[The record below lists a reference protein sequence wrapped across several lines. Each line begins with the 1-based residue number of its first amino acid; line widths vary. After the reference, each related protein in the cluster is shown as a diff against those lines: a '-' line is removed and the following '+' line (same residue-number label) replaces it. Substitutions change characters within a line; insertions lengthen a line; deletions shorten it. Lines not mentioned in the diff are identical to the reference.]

1 MASLSVLSPRITQ
14 HFSPSGY
21 PKPLGL
27 FKECIMTIFF
37 ILLSLSLISFGIIK
51 RSEFYEHQI
60 ILKQLFS
67 PLFAALVVLKNGLV
81 GLTLIILFI
90 FSTSG
95 PLRAEYS
102 PKQPSIN
109 LDDVESGQLLMRS
122 GNELSSAILLSTDIK
137 IAVAGSSSRT
147 IVSQRFINTGQ
158 TWAEGVYVFP
168 IGKDAAVDTLKLRIG
183 ERFIEGIIKEKLE
196 ARVIYEEAK
205 AEGKKA
211 SLIEQQK
218 PNLFTNK
225 IANIGPGEVVVVQ
238 IEFQSKLLPKDG
250 SWELRVPLVSAPRFD
265 LDAIEEK
272 IEFGSAGF
280 SNKPINL
287 DYNENIDV
295 KVLDEVELFN
305 PVEISID
312 LNTGF
317 ELNSLKS
324 AFHKVD
330 IQKLSNGHHQVSL
343 PSPISSDRDFVL
355 RWTAKDKDTQTSLF
369 KETQAGQ
376 DHLLL
381 TLNPPLTNKNKY
393 TPDREIIF
401 IQDISGSMSG
411 EPMRQSKIGLEMA
424 IKRLKSND
432 KFNIVLFN
440 DSYSSYAEIPVL
452 ATAKERD
459 KAINYVRRL
468 KAKNGTEMYP
478 ALKYALK
485 NFKSK
490 KSVLKQLIFLT
501 DGAVT
506 QESKLFSLINRELK
520 AARLFT
526 IGIGSAPN
534 SFFMSRAAEIGRG
547 SHIHIGDMDEISNR
561 MADLFSKIENPA
573 ITDLE
578 LILPKGLNAEVYP
591 NPLPDLYVGDPLS
604 IAIKGGKAK
613 GIAVVTG
620 NQKWVAKIPLDQGAE
635 QIGIAKLWAR
645 EKISNLERNRISS
658 NSNANQK
665 AHIDSE
671 LLQTALNYGLVSRL
685 SSMVAVDI
693 TPSRPFGVK
702 LGTTKLKAAIP
713 SGWDPKQFDYNYK
726 EIVPQKLQKMSSQNE
741 WFKSANLIQKSEMYS
756 LPQTALNWKASVF
769 FASLLL
775 ILGLIILSTLGRKRN
790 V

>member
-1 MASLSVLSPRITQ
+1 MAT
-14 HFSPSGY
+14 
-21 PKPLGL
+21 
-27 FKECIMTIFF
+27 FF
-37 ILLSLSLISFGIIK
+37 LIIALSLITFRIIK
-51 RSEFYEHQI
+51 HSEFSEYRRTLEQI
-60 ILKQLFS
+60 AS
-67 PLFAALVVLKNGLV
+67 PFVSSLIVLKNGLV
-81 GLTLIILFI
+81 GFTIILLFV
-90 FSTSG
+90 FSLSG
-95 PLRAEYS
+95 PLSAEYS

-109 LDDVESGQLLMRS
+109 LDNIESGQLLMRA

-147 IVSQRFINTGQ
+147 IVSQRFINTGE

-168 IGKDAAVDTLKLRIG
+168 IGENAAVDTLKLRIG
-183 ERFIEGIIKEKLE
+183 DRFIEGIIKEKQE
-196 ARVIYEEAK
+196 AKVIYEEAK
-205 AEGKKA
+205 AEGKKT

-265 LDAIEEK
+265 IDAIEEK
-272 IEFGSAGF
+272 IEFGNSGF
-280 SNKPINL
+280 SNQSMNT

-295 KVLDEVELFN
+295 KVLQEKELFN
-305 PVEISID
+305 PVKISID

-317 ELNSLKS
+317 ELSSLKS
-324 AFHKVD
+324 SFHKVD
-330 IQKLSNGHHQVSL
+330 INKLSNGHHKINL
-343 PSPISSDRDFVL
+343 PGPISSDRDFVL
-355 RWTAKDKDTQTSLF
+355 RWTAEDKDTQTSLF

-381 TLNPPLTNKNKY
+381 TLNPPLTNKNRY
-393 TPDREIIF
+393 SPDREIIF

-411 EPMRQSKIGLEMA
+411 EPFRQSKLGLELA
-424 IKRLKSND
+424 IKRLKPRD

-440 DSYSSYAEIPVL
+440 DRYSSYAKTPVL

-459 KAINYVRRL
+459 KAIRYVRRL
-468 KAKNGTEMYP
+468 KTDGGTEMYP
-478 ALKYALK
+478 ALKFSLM
-485 NFKSK
+485 NFRSE

-506 QESKLFSLINRELK
+506 QETRLFSLINKELK
-520 AARLFT
+520 TARLFT

-534 SFFMSRAAEIGRG
+534 SFFMTRAAEIGRG

-561 MADLFSKIENPA
+561 MSELFSKIENPA
-573 ITDLE
+573 VTDLE
-578 LILPKGLNAEVYP
+578 LILPKGFRAEVYP

-604 IAIKGGKAK
+604 IAIRGRNAS
-613 GIAVVTG
+613 GIAKITGKIG
-620 NQKWVAKIPLDQGAE
+620 NQKWVARIPLDQGAE

-645 EKISNLERNRISS
+645 EKISNLERSRIALNPS
-658 NSNANQK
+658 ANQK

-693 TPSRPFGVK
+693 TPSRPLGVEMDS
-702 LGTTKLKAAIP
+702 TKLKAAIP
-713 SGWDPKQFDYNYK
+713 SGWDAEQFEYNYK
-726 EIVPQKLQKMSSQNE
+726 EILPPRLQKISLDNE
-741 WFKSANLIQKSEMYS
+741 WYKSSDLIQKSEMYS
-756 LPQTALNWKASVF
+756 LPKTALNWKAS
-769 FASLLL
+769 L
-775 ILGLIILSTLGRKRN
+775 ILAVFLMLMGVAVLFVFGRKGN
-790 V
+790 A

>member
-1 MASLSVLSPRITQ
+1 M
-14 HFSPSGY
+14 
-21 PKPLGL
+21 PLGL
-27 FKECIMTIFF
+27 FKEYIMLISF

-60 ILKQLFS
+60 TSKQFFS
-67 PLFAALVVLKNGLV
+67 PILAGLIVLKNGLV
-81 GLTLIILFI
+81 GFTLIILLTLSF
-90 FSTSG
+90 TG
-95 PLRAEYS
+95 PSRAEYS

-196 ARVIYEEAK
+196 ARVIYDEAK

-265 LDAIEEK
+265 LPTIEENIK
-272 IEFGSAGF
+272 FGNAGF
-280 SNKPINL
+280 SNAEINSG
-287 DYNENIDV
+287 YNENIDV
-295 KVLDEVELFN
+295 KVLEEEELFN

-324 AFHKVD
+324 SFHKVD
-330 IQKLSNGHHQVSL
+330 IEKLSNGHHKINL
-343 PSPISSDRDFVL
+343 PGPISSDRDFVL

-369 KETQAGQ
+369 KEAKGEY

-381 TLNPPLTNKNKY
+381 TLNPPLTNKNNHSPK
-393 TPDREIIF
+393 REIIF

-411 EPMRQSKIGLEMA
+411 EPIKQSKIGLEMA
-424 IKRLKSND
+424 IKRLNPND

-440 DSYSSYAEIPVL
+440 DRYSSYARIPVL

-459 KAINYVRRL
+459 KAIRYVRRL
-468 KAKNGTEMYP
+468 FAENGTDMYP
-478 ALKYALK
+478 ALSFSLN
-485 NFKSK
+485 NFRSN

-506 QESKLFSLINRELK
+506 EETKLFSLINNKLK
-520 AARLFT
+520 TSRLFT

-534 SFFMSRAAEIGRG
+534 SFFMTRAAEIGRG
-547 SHIHIGDMDEISNR
+547 SHIHIGDMSEISVR
-561 MADLFSKIENPA
+561 MEELFNKIENPA

-578 LILPKGLNAEVYP
+578 LILPKGFKAEVYP

-604 IAIKGGKAK
+604 IAIRGKNAS
-613 GIAVVTG
+613 GVAQITGNIG
-620 NQKWVAKIPLDQGAE
+620 NQKWVAKIPLDQGAK

-645 EKISNLERNRISS
+645 EKISNLERNRVSLS
-658 NSNANQK
+658 PNENQK
-665 AHIDSE
+665 AHMDSK

-693 TPSRPFGVK
+693 TPSRPAGEE
-702 LGTTKLKAAIP
+702 LGSTKLKAAIP
-713 SGWDPKQFDYNYK
+713 DGWDPKQFDYNYNQ
-726 EIVPQKLQKMSSQNE
+726 IVPQKLQQVSSRNN
-741 WFKSANLIQKSEMYS
+741 WFKSANLDQKTEMQQ
-756 LPQTALNWKASVF
+756 LPQTSLNWKASIL
-769 FASLLL
+769 FALLSLLL
-775 ILGLIILSTLGRKRN
+775 GLITLSTVGRKNN

>member
-1 MASLSVLSPRITQ
+1 M
-14 HFSPSGY
+14 
-21 PKPLGL
+21 PLGL
-27 FKECIMTIFF
+27 FKEYIMLIFF
-37 ILLSLSLISFGIIK
+37 ILLSLSLISFVIIK
-51 RSEFYEHQI
+51 RSEFYEHQ
-60 ILKQLFS
+60 LVSKQLFS
-67 PLFAALVVLKNGLV
+67 PLFAAIKILKNGLV
-81 GLTLIILFI
+81 GLTLSILLVLTL
-90 FSTSG
+90 SM

-122 GNELSSAILLSTDIK
+122 GNELSNAILLSTDIK
-137 IAVAGSSSRT
+137 IAVAGSASRT

-196 ARVIYEEAK
+196 AKIIYEEAK

-265 LDAIEEK
+265 MPAIEENIK
-272 IEFGSAGF
+272 FGNAGF
-280 SNKPINL
+280 SNTNINS
-287 DYNENIDV
+287 DYNENIDI
-295 KVLDEVELFN
+295 KVIKEEELFN

-330 IQKLSNGHHQVSL
+330 IEKLSNGHHKINL
-343 PSPISSDRDFVL
+343 PGPISSDRDFVL

-369 KETQAGQ
+369 KETRAGE

-393 TPDREIIF
+393 SPEREIIF

-411 EPMRQSKIGLEMA
+411 EPIQQSKIGLEMA
-424 IKRLKSND
+424 IRRLKSND
-432 KFNIVLFN
+432 KFNIILFN
-440 DSYSSYAEIPVL
+440 DRYSSYAAIPVL
-452 ATAKERD
+452 ATAKEKD
-459 KAINYVRRL
+459 KAIRYVRRL
-468 KAKNGTEMYP
+468 SAENGTEMYP
-478 ALKYALK
+478 ALKHALK
-485 NFKSK
+485 NFRSNN
-490 KSVLKQLIFLT
+490 SVLKQLIFLT

-506 QESKLFSLINRELK
+506 EESRLFSLINNELK
-520 AARLFT
+520 TARLFT

-534 SFFMSRAAEIGRG
+534 SFFMSRAAEMGRG
-547 SHIHIGDMDEISNR
+547 SHIHIGDMDEISTR
-561 MADLFSKIENPA
+561 MGELFSKIENPA

-578 LILPKGLNAEVYP
+578 LKLPKGFRAEIYP

-613 GIAVVTG
+613 GVAVVTGKIG

-635 QIGIAKLWAR
+635 QVGIAKLWAR
-645 EKISNLERNRISS
+645 EKISNLERNRISL
-658 NSNANQK
+658 NPNENQK

-693 TPSRPFGVK
+693 TPSRPIGVD
-702 LGTTKLKAAIP
+702 LDTAKLKAAIP
-713 SGWDPKQFDYNYK
+713 SGWDPKQFDYKYK
-726 EIVPQKLQKMSSQNE
+726 EIVPEKLQQISSRND
-741 WFKSANLIQKSEMYS
+741 WFNAANLMQKTEMQS
-756 LPQTALNWKASVF
+756 LPQTSLNWKVSILF
-769 FASLLL
+769 SLLSL
-775 ILGLIILSTLGRKRN
+775 LMGLITLSIWGRKNN

>member
-1 MASLSVLSPRITQ
+1 M
-14 HFSPSGY
+14 
-21 PKPLGL
+21 PLGL
-27 FKECIMTIFF
+27 FKEYIMLISF

-60 ILKQLFS
+60 TSKQFFS
-67 PLFAALVVLKNGLV
+67 PILAGLIVLKNGLV
-81 GLTLIILFI
+81 GFTLIILMI
-90 FSTSG
+90 LSLTS
-95 PLRAEYS
+95 PLMAEYS

-109 LDDVESGQLLMRS
+109 LDDVESGLLLMRS

-137 IAVAGSSSRT
+137 VAVAGSSSRT
-147 IVSQRFINTGQ
+147 IVSQRFINTGK

-265 LDAIEEK
+265 LPTIEENIK
-272 IEFGSAGF
+272 FGNAGF
-280 SNKPINL
+280 SNAKINS

-295 KVLDEVELFN
+295 KVLEEEELFN

-330 IQKLSNGHHQVSL
+330 IEKLSNGHHRINL
-343 PSPISSDRDFVL
+343 PGPISSDRDFVL

-369 KETQAGQ
+369 KEAKGEY

-381 TLNPPLTNKNKY
+381 TLNPPLTNKNNHSPK
-393 TPDREIIF
+393 REIIF

-411 EPMRQSKIGLEMA
+411 EPMKQSKIGLEMA
-424 IKRLKSND
+424 IKRLKPND

-440 DSYSSYAEIPVL
+440 DRYSSYARTPVL

-459 KAINYVRRL
+459 KAIRYVRKL
-468 KAKNGTEMYP
+468 SAENGTDMYP
-478 ALKYALK
+478 ALSFSLN
-485 NFKSK
+485 NFRSN

-506 QESKLFSLINRELK
+506 QETELFSLINSKLK
-520 AARLFT
+520 TSRLFT

-534 SFFMSRAAEIGRG
+534 SFFMTRAAEIGRG
-547 SHIHIGDMDEISNR
+547 SHIHIGDMSEISVR
-561 MADLFSKIENPA
+561 MEELFNKIENPA

-578 LILPKGLNAEVYP
+578 LILPKGFKAEVYP

-604 IAIKGGKAK
+604 IAIRGKNAS
-613 GIAVVTG
+613 GIAQITGNIG
-620 NQKWVAKIPLDQGAE
+620 NQKWVAKIPLDQGAK

-645 EKISNLERNRISS
+645 EKISNLERNRVSL
-658 NSNANQK
+658 NPNENQK
-665 AHIDSE
+665 AHMDRK
-671 LLQTALNYGLVSRL
+671 LLQTALTYGLVSRL

-693 TPSRPFGVK
+693 TPSRPVGVE
-702 LGTTKLKAAIP
+702 LGSTKLKAAIP
-713 SGWDPKQFDYNYK
+713 DGWDPKQFDYNYNQ
-726 EIVPQKLQKMSSQNE
+726 IVPQKLQQVSSRND
-741 WFKSANLIQKSEMYS
+741 WFKSANLDQKTEMQQ
-756 LPQTALNWKASVF
+756 LPQTSLNWKVSIL
-769 FASLLL
+769 FALLSLLL
-775 ILGLIILSTLGRKRN
+775 GLITLSTVGRKNN

>member
-1 MASLSVLSPRITQ
+1 M
-14 HFSPSGY
+14 
-21 PKPLGL
+21 PLGL
-27 FKECIMTIFF
+27 FKEYIMLISF

-60 ILKQLFS
+60 TTKQFFS
-67 PLFAALVVLKNGLV
+67 PILAGLIVLKNGLV
-81 GLTLIILFI
+81 GFTLIILLALSF
-90 FSTSG
+90 TG
-95 PLRAEYS
+95 PSRAEYS

-109 LDDVESGQLLMRS
+109 LEDVESGQLLMRS

-147 IVSQRFINTGQ
+147 IVSQRFINTGK

-265 LDAIEEK
+265 LPTIEENIK
-272 IEFGSAGF
+272 FGNAGF
-280 SNKPINL
+280 SNAKINS
-287 DYNENIDV
+287 DYIENIDV
-295 KVLDEVELFN
+295 KVLEEEELFN

-330 IQKLSNGHHQVSL
+330 IEKLTNGHHRINL
-343 PSPISSDRDFVL
+343 PGPISSDRDFVL

-369 KETQAGQ
+369 KETKGEY

-381 TLNPPLTNKNKY
+381 TLNPPLTNKNNHSPK
-393 TPDREIIF
+393 REIIF

-411 EPMRQSKIGLEMA
+411 EPIQQSKIGLEMA
-424 IKRLKSND
+424 IRRLKSND
-432 KFNIVLFN
+432 KFNIILFN
-440 DSYSSYAEIPVL
+440 DRYSSYAAIPVL
-452 ATAKERD
+452 ATAKEKD
-459 KAINYVRRL
+459 KAIRYVRRL
-468 KAKNGTEMYP
+468 SAENGTEMYP
-478 ALKYALK
+478 ALKHALK
-485 NFKSK
+485 NFRSNN
-490 KSVLKQLIFLT
+490 SVLKQLIFLT

-506 QESKLFSLINRELK
+506 EESRLFSLINNELK
-520 AARLFT
+520 TARLFT

-534 SFFMSRAAEIGRG
+534 SFFMSRAAEMGRG
-547 SHIHIGDMDEISNR
+547 SHIHIGDMDEISTR
-561 MADLFSKIENPA
+561 MGELFSKIENPA

-578 LILPKGLNAEVYP
+578 LKLPKGFNAEVYP

-613 GIAVVTG
+613 GVAVVTGKIG

-635 QIGIAKLWAR
+635 QVGIAKLWAR
-645 EKISNLERNRISS
+645 EKISNLERNRISL
-658 NSNANQK
+658 NPNENQK

-693 TPSRPFGVK
+693 TPSRPVGVE
-702 LGTTKLKAAIP
+702 LGSTKLKAAIP
-713 SGWDPKQFDYNYK
+713 DGWDAKQFDYNYNQ
-726 EIVPQKLQKMSSQNE
+726 IVPQKLQQISSRND
-741 WFKSANLIQKSEMYS
+741 WFKSANLDQKTEMQQ
-756 LPQTALNWKASVF
+756 LPQTSLNWKVSIL
-769 FASLLL
+769 FALLSLLL
-775 ILGLIILSTLGRKRN
+775 GLITLSTVGRKNN

>member
-1 MASLSVLSPRITQ
+1 MLIS
-14 HFSPSGY
+14 
-21 PKPLGL
+21 
-27 FKECIMTIFF
+27 F

-51 RSEFYEHQI
+51 RSEFYEYQI
-60 ILKQLFS
+60 TSRQFFS
-67 PLFAALVVLKNGLV
+67 PILAGLIVLKNGLV
-81 GLTLIILFI
+81 GFTLIILLALSF
-90 FSTSG
+90 TG

-109 LDDVESGQLLMRS
+109 LEDVESGQLLMRS
-122 GNELSSAILLSTDIK
+122 GNKLSSAILLSTDIK

-238 IEFQSKLLPKDG
+238 IDFQSKLLPKDG

-265 LDAIEEK
+265 LPTIEEN
-272 IEFGSAGF
+272 IEFGNAGF
-280 SNKPINL
+280 SNVKINS

-295 KVLDEVELFN
+295 KVLEEEELFN

-330 IQKLSNGHHQVSL
+330 IEKLTNGHHRINLSG
-343 PSPISSDRDFVL
+343 PISSDRDFVL

-369 KETQAGQ
+369 KETKGEY

-381 TLNPPLTNKNKY
+381 TLNPPLANKNNHSPK
-393 TPDREIIF
+393 REIIF

-411 EPMRQSKIGLEMA
+411 EPIKQSKIGLEMA
-424 IKRLKSND
+424 IKRLKPND

-440 DSYSSYAEIPVL
+440 DRYSSYAQTPVL

-459 KAINYVRRL
+459 KAIRYVRRL
-468 KAKNGTEMYP
+468 SAENGTDMYP
-478 ALKYALK
+478 ALSFSLN
-485 NFKSK
+485 NFRSN

-506 QESKLFSLINRELK
+506 EETKLFSLINSKLK
-520 AARLFT
+520 TSRLFT

-534 SFFMSRAAEIGRG
+534 SFFMTRAAEIGRG
-547 SHIHIGDMDEISNR
+547 SHIHIGDMSEISVR
-561 MADLFSKIENPA
+561 MEELFNKIENPA

-578 LILPKGLNAEVYP
+578 LILPKGFKAEVYP

-604 IAIKGGKAK
+604 IAIRGKNAS
-613 GIAVVTG
+613 GVAQITGNIG
-620 NQKWVAKIPLDQGAE
+620 NQKWVAKIPLDQGAK

-645 EKISNLERNRISS
+645 EKISNLERNRVSL
-658 NSNANQK
+658 NPNENQK
-665 AHIDSE
+665 AHMDRK

-693 TPSRPFGVK
+693 TPSRPAGVE
-702 LGTTKLKAAIP
+702 LGSTKLKAAIP
-713 SGWDPKQFDYNYK
+713 DGWDPKQFDYNYNQ
-726 EIVPQKLQKMSSQNE
+726 IVPQKLQQISSRND
-741 WFKSANLIQKSEMYS
+741 WFKSANLDQKTEMQP
-756 LPQTALNWKASVF
+756 LPQTSLNWKVSILF
-769 FASLLL
+769 SLLSL
-775 ILGLIILSTLGRKRN
+775 LMGLITLSIWGRKNN

>member
-1 MASLSVLSPRITQ
+1 M
-14 HFSPSGY
+14 
-21 PKPLGL
+21 PLGL
-27 FKECIMTIFF
+27 FKEYIMLISFV
-37 ILLSLSLISFGIIK
+37 LLSLSLISFGIIK

-60 ILKQLFS
+60 TSKQFFSPILAGLIILKN
-67 PLFAALVVLKNGLV
+67 AVVGF
-81 GLTLIILFI
+81 TLIILMI
-90 FSTSG
+90 LSLTS

-147 IVSQRFINTGQ
+147 IVSQRFINTGK

-196 ARVIYEEAK
+196 AKIIYEEAK

-265 LDAIEEK
+265 LPTIEENIK
-272 IEFGSAGF
+272 FGNAGF
-280 SNKPINL
+280 SNAKINS

-295 KVLDEVELFN
+295 KVLEEEELFN
-305 PVEISID
+305 PVEISIN

-317 ELNSLKS
+317 ELNSIKS
-324 AFHKVD
+324 AFHRVD
-330 IQKLSNGHHQVSL
+330 IEKLTNGHHKINL
-343 PSPISSDRDFVL
+343 PGPISSDRDFVL

-369 KETQAGQ
+369 KETKGEY

-381 TLNPPLTNKNKY
+381 TLNPPLTNKNNHSPK
-393 TPDREIIF
+393 REIIF

-411 EPMRQSKIGLEMA
+411 EPIKQSKIGLEMA
-424 IKRLKSND
+424 IKRLKPND

-440 DSYSSYAEIPVL
+440 SHYSSYARTPVL

-459 KAINYVRRL
+459 KAIRYVRRL
-468 KAKNGTEMYP
+468 SAEKGTDMYP
-478 ALKYALK
+478 ALSFSLN
-485 NFKSK
+485 NFRSN

-506 QESKLFSLINRELK
+506 QETELFSLINSKLK
-520 AARLFT
+520 TSRLFT

-534 SFFMSRAAEIGRG
+534 SFFMTRAAEIGRG
-547 SHIHIGDMDEISNR
+547 SHIHIGDMNEISVR
-561 MADLFSKIENPA
+561 MEELFNKIENPA

-578 LILPKGLNAEVYP
+578 LILPKGFKAEVYP

-604 IAIKGGKAK
+604 IAIRGKNAS
-613 GIAVVTG
+613 GIAQITGNIG
-620 NQKWVAKIPLDQGAE
+620 NQKWVAKVPLDQGAK
-635 QIGIAKLWAR
+635 QVGIAKLWAR
-645 EKISNLERNRISS
+645 EKISNLERNRVSL
-658 NSNANQK
+658 NPNENQK
-665 AHIDSE
+665 AHMDRK
-671 LLQTALNYGLVSRL
+671 LLQTALSYGLVSRL

-693 TPSRPFGVK
+693 TPSRPVGVE
-702 LGTTKLKAAIP
+702 LGSTKLKAAIP
-713 SGWDPKQFDYNYK
+713 DGWDAKQFDYNYNQ
-726 EIVPQKLQKMSSQNE
+726 IVPEKLQQVSSRND
-741 WFKSANLIQKSEMYS
+741 WFKSANLDQKTETQQ
-756 LPQTALNWKASVF
+756 LPQTSLNWKVSIL
-769 FASLLL
+769 FALLSL
-775 ILGLIILSTLGRKRN
+775 ILGLVILSTWGRKNN

>member
-1 MASLSVLSPRITQ
+1 M
-14 HFSPSGY
+14 
-21 PKPLGL
+21 PLGL
-27 FKECIMTIFF
+27 FKEYIMLISF

-51 RSEFYEHQI
+51 RSEFYERQI
-60 ILKQLFS
+60 TSKQFFS
-67 PLFAALVVLKNGLV
+67 PILAGLIVLKNGLV
-81 GLTLIILFI
+81 GFTLIILLAL
-90 FSTSG
+90 SLTG

-109 LDDVESGQLLMRS
+109 LEDVESGQLLMRS

-147 IVSQRFINTGQ
+147 IVSQRFINTGK

-265 LDAIEEK
+265 LPTIEENIK
-272 IEFGSAGF
+272 FGNAGF
-280 SNKPINL
+280 SNAKINS

-295 KVLDEVELFN
+295 KVLEEEELFN

-330 IQKLSNGHHQVSL
+330 IEKLTNGHHRINL
-343 PSPISSDRDFVL
+343 PGPISSDRDFVL

-369 KETQAGQ
+369 KETKGEY

-381 TLNPPLTNKNKY
+381 TLNPPLTNKNNHSPK
-393 TPDREIIF
+393 REIIF

-411 EPMRQSKIGLEMA
+411 EPMKQSKIGLEMA
-424 IKRLKSND
+424 IKRLKPND

-440 DSYSSYAEIPVL
+440 DRYSSYARTPVL

-459 KAINYVRRL
+459 KAIRYVRRL
-468 KAKNGTEMYP
+468 SAENGTDMYP
-478 ALKYALK
+478 ALSFSLN
-485 NFKSK
+485 NFRSN

-506 QESKLFSLINRELK
+506 EETKLFSLINSKLK
-520 AARLFT
+520 TSRLFT

-534 SFFMSRAAEIGRG
+534 SFFMTRAAEIGRG
-547 SHIHIGDMDEISNR
+547 SHIHIGDMSEISVR
-561 MADLFSKIENPA
+561 MEELFNKIENPA

-578 LILPKGLNAEVYP
+578 LILPKGFKAEVYP

-604 IAIKGGKAK
+604 IAIRGKNAS
-613 GIAVVTG
+613 GMAQITGNIG
-620 NQKWVAKIPLDQGAE
+620 NQKWVAKIPLDQGAK

-645 EKISNLERNRISS
+645 EKISNLERNRVSL
-658 NSNANQK
+658 NPNENQK
-665 AHIDSE
+665 AHMDRK
-671 LLQTALNYGLVSRL
+671 LLQTALSYGLVSRL

-693 TPSRPFGVK
+693 TPSRPVGVE
-702 LGTTKLKAAIP
+702 LGSTKLKAAIP
-713 SGWDPKQFDYNYK
+713 DGWDPKQFDYNYNQ
-726 EIVPQKLQKMSSQNE
+726 IVPQKLQQISSRND
-741 WFKSANLIQKSEMYS
+741 WFKSANLDQKTEMQQ
-756 LPQTALNWKASVF
+756 LPQTSLNWKVSIL
-769 FASLLL
+769 FALLSLLL
-775 ILGLIILSTLGRKRN
+775 GLVTLSTVRRKNN

>member
-1 MASLSVLSPRITQ
+1 M
-14 HFSPSGY
+14 
-21 PKPLGL
+21 PLGL
-27 FKECIMTIFF
+27 FKEYIMLISF

-60 ILKQLFS
+60 TSKQFFS
-67 PLFAALVVLKNGLV
+67 PILAGLIVLKNGLV
-81 GLTLIILFI
+81 GFTLIILLALSF
-90 FSTSG
+90 TG

-147 IVSQRFINTGQ
+147 IVSQRFINTGK

-265 LDAIEEK
+265 LPTIEENIK
-272 IEFGSAGF
+272 FGNAGF
-280 SNKPINL
+280 SNAKINS

-295 KVLDEVELFN
+295 KVLEEEELFN

-330 IQKLSNGHHQVSL
+330 IEKLTNGHHRINL
-343 PSPISSDRDFVL
+343 PGPISSDRDFVL

-369 KETQAGQ
+369 KETKGEY

-381 TLNPPLTNKNKY
+381 TLNPPLTNKNNHSPK
-393 TPDREIIF
+393 REIIF

-411 EPMRQSKIGLEMA
+411 EPMKQSKIGLEMA
-424 IKRLKSND
+424 IKRLKPND

-440 DSYSSYAEIPVL
+440 DRYSSYARTPVL

-459 KAINYVRRL
+459 KAIRYVRRL
-468 KAKNGTEMYP
+468 SAENGTDMYP
-478 ALKYALK
+478 ALSFSLN
-485 NFKSK
+485 NFRSN

-506 QESKLFSLINRELK
+506 EETKLFSLINSKLK
-520 AARLFT
+520 TSRLFT

-534 SFFMSRAAEIGRG
+534 SFFMTRAAEIGRG
-547 SHIHIGDMDEISNR
+547 SHIHIGDMSEISVR
-561 MADLFSKIENPA
+561 MEELFNKIENPA

-578 LILPKGLNAEVYP
+578 LILPKGFKAEVYP

-604 IAIKGGKAK
+604 IAIRGKNAS
-613 GIAVVTG
+613 GMAQITGNIG
-620 NQKWVAKIPLDQGAE
+620 NQKWVAKIPLDQGAK

-645 EKISNLERNRISS
+645 EKISNLERNRVSL
-658 NSNANQK
+658 NPNENQK
-665 AHIDSE
+665 AHMDRK

-693 TPSRPFGVK
+693 TPSRPVGVE
-702 LGTTKLKAAIP
+702 LGSTKLKAAIP
-713 SGWDPKQFDYNYK
+713 DGWDPKQFDYNYNQ
-726 EIVPQKLQKMSSQNE
+726 IVPQKLQQISSRND
-741 WFKSANLIQKSEMYS
+741 WFKSANLDQKTEMQQ
-756 LPQTALNWKASVF
+756 LPQTSLNWKVSIL
-769 FASLLL
+769 FALLSLLL
-775 ILGLIILSTLGRKRN
+775 GLITLSTVGRKNN

>member
-1 MASLSVLSPRITQ
+1 MP
-14 HFSPSGY
+14 
-21 PKPLGL
+21 
-27 FKECIMTIFF
+27 IFF
-37 ILLSLSLISFGIIK
+37 ILIVLSLIIYRMIN
-51 RSEFYEHQI
+51 RAEFYNYKFVIQQI
-60 ILKQLFS
+60 TSQLVS
-67 PLFAALVVLKNGLV
+67 SLIVLKNGLG
-81 GLTLIILFI
+81 GLTLIILFVL
-90 FSTSG
+90 SLSN
-95 PLRAEYS
+95 PLSAEYC

-137 IAVAGSSSRT
+137 VAVAGSSSRT
-147 IVSQRFINTGQ
+147 IVSQRFINTGL

-168 IGKDAAVDTLKLRIG
+168 IGENAAVDTLKLRIG
-183 ERFIEGIIKEKLE
+183 ERFIEGIIKEKLQ
-196 ARVIYEEAK
+196 ARVIYEKAK

-225 IANIGPGEVVVVQ
+225 IANIGPGEVVIVQ

-330 IQKLSNGHHQVSL
+330 IEKLSSGHHRINL
-343 PSPISSDRDFVL
+343 PGPISSDRDFVL

-424 IKRLKSND
+424 IKKLKSND

-440 DSYSSYAEIPVL
+440 DRYSSYAEIPVL

-604 IAIKGGKAK
+604 IAIRGNKAS

-620 NQKWVAKIPLDQGAE
+620 KIGNQKWIAKIPLDQGAE
-635 QIGIAKLWAR
+635 QVGIAKLWAR

-693 TPSRPFGVK
+693 TPSRPVGVK
-702 LGTTKLKAAIP
+702 LGTKKLKATIP

-756 LPQTALNWKASVF
+756 LPQTALNWKVSIL
-769 FASLLL
+769 FALLSLLL
-775 ILGLIILSTLGRKRN
+775 GLVIVSTSGRKSN